1 MITSGLYKAERH
13 EGMFDDYEVLMTVK
27 ETPKSYCFTL
37 ESIDSRYCADHIRM
51 LFSKSNRV
59 AIRKTGS
66 GHPMRVWS
74 DRDFTLYPY
83 QAGIPY
89 YFKLLK

>member
-27 ETPKSYCFTL
+27 ETPKSSCFTL
-37 ESIDSRYCADHIRM
+37 ESIDSRYCADHIRT
-51 LFSKSNRV
+51 LFSKSNHV
-59 AIRKTGS
+59 VIRKKGG
-66 GHPMRVWS
+66 GHAMRIWS
-74 DRDFTLYPY
+74 DKDFTLYPF

-89 YFKLLK
+89 YFKLIQ